1 MFLRIFADLQKI
13 RGRNRSISP
22 CWSCRRWCLLSSH
35 YVIVCIKSSGLRGDP
50 EFKSTNMDSV
60 ESRGWLAK
68 VLVEVS
74 GRDYNRRADA
84 SQTQRWLNV
93 QNPLTVVFSREDR

>member
-1 MFLRIFADLQKI
+1 
-13 RGRNRSISP
+13 
-22 CWSCRRWCLLSSH
+22 
-35 YVIVCIKSSGLRGDP
+35 
-50 EFKSTNMDSV
+50 MDSV